1 MLWFILGAFQFCGK
15 YCLNLGFPDGSEGKV
30 PACSVGDT
38 GDVDLLPGSE
48 TPPEEE
54 MVTHS
59 SILAWEIPGSEEPG
73 GLQSIASNYKS
84 EKLASHSSSIHSF
97 ISSFA
102 YLFSDY
108 LLSIASKARPW
119 GELCS
124 GTHFSYPVLSLFFC
138 LGVYNEGEWVCVDVW
153 LSPFTVHLKP

>member
-1 MLWFILGAFQFCGK
+1 MQEMKVWSLGWESPLEK
-15 YCLNLGFPDGSEGKV
+15 ER
-30 PACSVGDT
+30 T
-38 GDVDLLPGSE
+38 
-48 TPPEEE
+48 
-54 MVTHS
+54 THS

-153 LSPFTVHLKP
+153 LSPFTVHLKPWQHHSSGIPHYNIKSLKKITF